1 MGEPAARLHARV
13 DTEASAAVRVRVIT
27 DERGFEELGPDWS
40 RLHHAVGGTAFESFD
55 WQRNWWR
62 YFGGAANGCS
72 LRIVVVES
80 GGTMLAIAPLMIRSE
95 RVLGP
100 AHLRTLQFLAPDI
113 SDYLGIL
120 CEPAHVDAVA
130 GAIASSLPQLKFDL
144 LLLRDLRDRT
154 GVCAAL
160 LDRLQGLHWT
170 AVREAGER
178 CPVTRLG
185 DTWEV
190 TLKQFTSSHRKRLS
204 YLQRRLGKEFAVEF
218 HRVQDA
224 AELDGALKTL
234 MDLHQQHW
242 VGVAFS
248 GAFHDEAH
256 RRFHLDT
263 ARAFLSRGWLVLGF
277 LRLNGQVAAS
287 MYAFKVGGSL
297 QFYLSGRGATDEFV
311 KYSPGVAIHLYCMQE
326 MIAEGVREYDFLR
339 GTEAYKYTLGAQDIE
354 TWRLLAFQP
363 RARVARW
370 KYALALRVD
379 GLLARAKALRRS
391 LRRRRAGAQDGRA
404 ADNEGGET

>member
-1 MGEPAARLHARV
+1 MKFVRPTV
-13 DTEASAAVRVRVIT
+13 AV
-27 DERGFEELGPDWS
+27 
-40 RLHHAVGGTAFESFD
+40 
-55 WQRNWWR
+55 
-62 YFGGAANGCS
+62 
-72 LRIVVVES
+72 
-80 GGTMLAIAPLMIRSE
+80 APLMIRSE
-95 RVLGP
+95 KVLGP
-100 AHLRTLQFLAPDI
+100 VRLRTLQFLAPEI

-120 CEPAHVDAVA
+120 CEGASADAVA
-130 GAIASSLPQLKFDL
+130 GAIASSLPDLKFDV

-154 GVCAAL
+154 GVGAAL
-160 LDRLQGLHWT
+160 LERLKALRWT
-170 AVREAGER
+170 VSREAGER

-185 DTWEV
+185 DSWEA
-190 TLKQFTSSHRKRLS
+190 TLKQFTSSHRKRLT

-218 HRVQDA
+218 HRVRDA
-224 AELDGALKTL
+224 AELDAALSTM

-242 VGVAFS
+242 VGEAFS

-256 RRFHLDT
+256 RRFHLET
-263 ARAFLSRGWLVLGF
+263 ARAFLARGWLVLGF

-354 TWRLLAFQP
+354 TWRLLAFPP
-363 RARVARW
+363 RAVVARW
-370 KYALALRVD
+370 KHAVAVRLEDLV
-379 GLLARAKALRRS
+379 ARAKTLRRALRR
-391 LRRRRAGAQDGRA
+391 RDTVAPRGVA
-404 ADNEGGET
+404 ADQNEGEP